1 MVSID
6 YSLGIQILNFL
17 LLIFILNTLLY
28 KPVLNILDKRKKQTA
43 ESEAEVSR
51 LQANID
57 QKMAAYEEKLQLAKA
72 EALVMKKTLIK
83 QGDEEARALIDATRS
98 EIPGMQEDF
107 RLRTAGEIAAAKN
120 ILADNSRK
128 LSIEIAEK
136 IMGRGL

>member
-17 LLIFILNTLLY
+17 ILIFILNILLY
-28 KPVLNILDKRKKQTA
+28 KPILGVLDKRKKQTA
-43 ESEAEVSR
+43 DSEAEVGK
-51 LQANID
+51 LQGSID
-57 QKMAAYEEKLQLAKA
+57 QKMFAYEEKLRLAKA
-72 EALVMKKTLIK
+72 EALAMKKTLIK
-83 QGDEEARALIDATRS
+83 QGDEAAKALIDATRS
-98 EIPGMQEDF
+98 EIPGLQEAF

-128 LSIEIAEK
+128 LSVEIAEK

>member
-43 ESEAEVSR
+43 ESEAEVSS

-107 RLRTAGEIAAAKN
+107 RLRTAGEIASAKN

>member
-43 ESEAEVSR
+43 ESEAEISS
-51 LQANID
+51 LQGSID
-57 QKMAAYEEKLQLAKA
+57 QKMAAYEEKLQIAKA

-98 EIPGMQEDF
+98 EIPAMQEAF
-107 RLRTAGEIAAAKN
+107 RLRTAGEIASAKN

>member
-17 LLIFILNTLLY
+17 ILIFILNILLY
-28 KPVLNILDKRKKQTA
+28 KPILGVLDKRKKQTA
-43 ESEAEVSR
+43 DSEAEVSE
-51 LQANID
+51 LQTSID
-57 QKMAAYEEKLQLAKA
+57 QKMAAYEDKLRLAKA
-72 EALVMKKTLIK
+72 EALAMKKNLIK
-83 QGDEEARALIDATRS
+83 EGDEEAKALIDAARS
-98 EIPGMQEDF
+98 EIPGMQESF
-107 RLRTAGEIAAAKN
+107 RSRTAGEITAAKN